1 MKFLASQVAAAV
13 NGEMFGDD
21 VLLEGATQ
29 DSRLVTPGC
38 LFVPLPA
45 ERDGHEFIGAALDAG
60 AAAYLTSSGLEVGA
74 GSGIIVPDTAVALL
88 ALGASLRRSVDIPVV
103 GITGSVG
110 KTSAKD
116 MAKAV
121 LARSGPVHSSPQS
134 FHNEIGVPLTL
145 LNTPDDVA
153 ALVLELGARREGD
166 IASLCGIA
174 RPDIGVITTVAAVHT
189 GVMGS
194 VDVVA
199 RTKGELLD
207 GLPAGGC
214 AVLNADVPEVM
225 TQAVRTRARQIT
237 FGAAGEVRA
246 SARSVDD
253 HLQVSFLLESPWGR
267 TDVHLGVPGVHMV
280 DNALAAAAVGLVLDV
295 PLEEVAVGL
304 SEARLSPG
312 RMQMETAPSGMLVVN
327 DAYNASPT
335 SVEAALRTVSS
346 LPDTGRKVAVLGL
359 MAELGEESNDAH
371 QHVVAIARELG
382 VEVFA
387 VGTDL
392 YGIESLEGIDE
403 AFEAVV
409 GLGLGDGDSVLV
421 KGSLVAGLQELAER
435 LSAL

>member
-134 FHNEIGVPLTL
+134 FNNEIGVPLTL

-253 HLQVSFLLESPWGR
+253 HLQVSS
-267 TDVHLGVPGVHMV
+267 
-280 DNALAAAAVGLVLDV
+280 
-295 PLEEVAVGL
+295 L
-304 SEARLSPG
+304 SR
-312 RMQMETAPSGMLVVN
+312 
-327 DAYNASPT
+327 
-335 SVEAALRTVSS
+335 
-346 LPDTGRKVAVLGL
+346 
-359 MAELGEESNDAH
+359 H
-371 QHVVAIARELG
+371 G
-382 VEVFA
+382 VEQMSIW
-387 VGTDL
+387 GCR
-392 YGIESLEGIDE
+392 
-403 AFEAVV
+403 
-409 GLGLGDGDSVLV
+409 
-421 KGSLVAGLQELAER
+421 GSTW
-435 LSAL
+435 STMP